1 MWGRDERE
9 ADTVDGSSEGKVC
22 LCVCVCVCVC
32 VRGKG
37 AAADTK

>member
-1 MWGRDERE
+1 MGKEEEGDHVGRDERE
-9 ADTVDGSSEGKVC
+9 EDTVDGSSEGK
-22 LCVCVCVCVC
+22 VCVC